1 MMTRLLMI
9 ALLLFTA
16 ANPALSLTVY
26 DKELLYK
33 VRFGQAADVQLL
45 LSKGAD
51 ANQLNEVGMPLVSV
65 AASRRDGQAVPI
77 LRALVA
83 AKADIDQGGASR
95 QYPIVLAARAGDKE
109 LMKFLLDEAYAD
121 FNVRD
126 MNGQSPREIAS
137 YYGFSEIAEMIDA
150 INDARAS
157 ALKDMYSPE
166 RREQL
171 VHDAI
176 FHYCAT
182 SYLYFYFSTK
192 QDPISAEEQQEM
204 LELHKGQV
212 TVAVND
218 LGQIFQINGQTIM
231 PLGQEAG
238 KRVAGQLEALISNR
252 NRRKYGVGTPEDL
265 EKRCEAITQDIVT
278 KRIDFSVYEDITPP
292 VEQ

>member
-1 MMTRLLMI
+1 MI
-9 ALLLFTA
+9 VLLLFA
-16 ANPALSLTVY
+16 AASPALSLTVY

-45 LSKGAD
+45 LIKGAD

-83 AKADIDQGGASR
+83 AKADIDQGGTSR

-109 LMKFLLDEAYAD
+109 LMKFLLDDAYAD

-126 MNGQSPREIAS
+126 MNGQTPREIAS
-137 YYGFSEIAEMIDA
+137 YYGFTEVAAMIDA
-150 INDARAS
+150 IHDERAS
-157 ALKDMYSPE
+157 ALRDMYSPE

-176 FHYCAT
+176 YHYCAT

-192 QDPISAEEQQEM
+192 QDPIPADEQQEM

-212 TVAVND
+212 TVAIND
-218 LGQIFQINGQTIM
+218 LAQIFQINGQTIM
-231 PLGQEAG
+231 TLGQEAG
-238 KRVAGQLEALISNR
+238 QKVAAEMEALISNR
-252 NRRKYGVGTPEDL
+252 NRRKHGVGTPEDL
-265 EKRCEAITQDIVT
+265 EKRCKTITQDIIT
-278 KRIDFSVYEDITPP
+278 KRIDFSVYEDPTPP
-292 VEQ
+292 IGQ